1 MTESVP
7 ITTCYRHPD
16 RRAGVTCQ
24 RCDRPICPSCMV
36 QASVGFQCPECV
48 KGAAKS
54 SPTVRFRDAR
64 VAGRPLVTLVLI
76 AVNVVAMV
84 IVSVQA
90 GSFMQ
95 GGGQLWEDGV
105 LLGFGLVPAET
116 GLPSAMAHS

>member
-64 VAGRPLVTLVLI
+64 EKCRLPPSKNGPVFLC
-76 AVNVVAMV
+76 
-84 IVSVQA
+84 
-90 GSFMQ
+90 GSNQFV
-95 GGGQLWEDGV
+95 GNG
-105 LLGFGLVPAET
+105 T
-116 GLPSAMAHS
+116 